1 VVEGGEKWM
10 EGRSERR
17 GPGEVEGAL
26 QWKTVRNG
34 REEEYKKEEGSG
46 RRGVVDGAGEV
57 K

>member
-1 VVEGGEKWM
+1 M
-10 EGRSERR
+10 EGRSERL
-17 GPGEVEGAL
+17 GPGKVEGAL